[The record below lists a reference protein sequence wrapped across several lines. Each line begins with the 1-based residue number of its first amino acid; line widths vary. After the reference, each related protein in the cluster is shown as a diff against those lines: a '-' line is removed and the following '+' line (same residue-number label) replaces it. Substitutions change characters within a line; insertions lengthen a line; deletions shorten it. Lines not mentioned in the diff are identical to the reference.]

1 MQLVVYQATGGIIA
15 ALPWSMSRTN
25 FLTAMEFFV
34 FFVLGN
40 HRNRLQTCEDTNTK
54 GGPALPN
61 LWRGWILLP
70 QGVEDSWALP
80 VFLAWSFLAWSAQN
94 RSHGVMDY
102 KEHLFFLK
110 DSSKPNLCCI
120 ASHSNLAVSNTKHST
135 VASEGASKGFLSLVY
150 SSNLDGPT
158 SQWISFPL
166 CERNYIKGFVSLLC
180 HLQSTS
186 SRKVTWV
193 MLATFKKN
201 TSSRS
206 WDHRGCEAL
215 TKRDDPDKSYG
226 QMSNVFWSEHLMKQ
240 SETIQFCSPKIVTW
254 VQHDVDDW
262 NPAPPGLYIN
272 PPYKTRFYLTI
283 NHIFCCCQPRCG
295 ARPQLITKFNCISF
309 CWVVLMFSG
318 CVIWHPKIRYVLF
331 ISSAP
336 TCRIFISRRWSPAP
350 PWMRII
356 IEKMVNPMWI
366 QCFFQWVISI
376 I

>member
-1 MQLVVYQATGGIIA
+1 MKIPTPKQ
-15 ALPWSMSRTN
+15 P
-25 FLTAMEFFV
+25 
-34 FFVLGN
+34 
-40 HRNRLQTCEDTNTK
+40 
-54 GGPALPN
+54 PALPD

-70 QGVEDSWALP
+70 QGVE
-80 VFLAWSFLAWSAQN
+80 
-94 RSHGVMDY
+94 
-102 KEHLFFLK
+102 

-166 CERNYIKGFVSLLC
+166 CERNYIEGFVSLLC

-226 QMSNVFWSEHLMKQ
+226 QMSNVFWSEHLTKQ

-283 NHIFCCCQPRCG
+283 NHFFCCSQPRCG

-309 CWVVLMFSG
+309 CWVILMFSG

-356 IEKMVNPMWI
+356 IEKMVNPP
-366 QCFFQWVISI
+366 CESNVFSNG
-376 I
+376 